1 MKDIASHLMDIVQN
15 SISADASRI
24 DITLSVDNPSDRLL
38 LEIKDNGKGMDKEM
52 LERVTNPFTTTR
64 TTRKVGLGIPLFKEG
79 AERTGGEFSID
90 SEVGVG
96 TVVSAEYVM
105 SNIDRP
111 PLGDFSGVCS
121 TLVICNSD
129 LDFKI
134 LVRSDGN
141 EYDMDTEEMKVMLDG
156 IPFSNPEVSRFI
168 IDNIKEGLDDVLGGN
183 FE

>member
-15 SISADASRI
+15 SITADASCI
-24 DITLSVDNPSDRLL
+24 CINLKLDKPGDRLS
-38 LEIKDNGKGMDKEM
+38 LEIIDNGKGMNREM
-52 LERVTNPFTTTR
+52 LDRVTNPFTTTR

-79 AERTGGEFSID
+79 AERTGGKFSID
-90 SEVGVG
+90 SEVGKG
-96 TVVSAEYVM
+96 TDVVAEYVL

-121 TLVICNSD
+121 TLIICNSG

-134 LVRSDGN
+134 NVKSDMS
-141 EYDMDTEEMKVMLDG
+141 EYDMDTEEMKAMLDG
-156 IPFSNPEVSRFI
+156 VPFSNPDVSRFI
-168 IDNIKEGLDDVLGGN
+168 INNIKEGLDDVLGGN